1 MTNLKPGDKAPEFS
15 YINQEGEKISL
26 ENYKGKKLIL
36 YFYPKDNTPGCT
48 DEACNLRDNF
58 QLLKEKGFEIIGV
71 SPDNENSHNKFIKKL
86 NLPFEL
92 IPDTDKEILK
102 NYGVWGKKVMFGK
115 TNEGVL
121 RTTFVIDET
130 GKIDKVFTKV
140 QTSGNIHRH
149 LQGNQVKLIMIFF
162 SYTI

>member
-1 MTNLKPGDKAPEFS
+1 MTNLKPGDKAPGFS

-58 QLLKEKGFEIIGV
+58 QLLKEKGFKIIGV

-92 IPDTDKEILK
+92 IPDIDKKILK
-102 NYGVWGKKVMFGK
+102 NYGVWDKKVIFGK
-115 TNEGVL
+115 TKEGVL

-140 QTSGNIHRH
+140 QTKDHSEQI
-149 LQGNQVKLIMIFF
+149 LKE
-162 SYTI
+162 Y